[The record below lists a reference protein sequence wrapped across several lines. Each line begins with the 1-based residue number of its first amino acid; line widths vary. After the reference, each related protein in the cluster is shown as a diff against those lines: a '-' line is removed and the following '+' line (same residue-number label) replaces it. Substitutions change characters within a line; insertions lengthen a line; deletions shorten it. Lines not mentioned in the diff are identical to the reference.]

1 MPKLPFPP
9 SVDDLRSI
17 GAEEIVLPAGAHLA
31 RIYSSGG
38 KHPTQWNQFRYW
50 GPTESRF
57 DHHLVNSDGKAHLQD
72 RGIIYVAGHDKFG
85 ALATCLA
92 EVYQDKRRVDR
103 FRNEPF
109 FVVFQIERDLHL
121 LNLND
126 FWPTRAGASAAI
138 STGPKRTARLWSQAI
153 YVAYKD
159 LDGILCGSSMAGMSD
174 AVALFERSRDALPAS
189 PSLNRAL
196 GDHLIQRELIDALD
210 SIGYLISK

>member
-1 MPKLPFPP
+1 M
-9 SVDDLRSI
+9 
-17 GAEEIVLPAGAHLA
+17 
-31 RIYSSGG
+31 
-38 KHPTQWNQFRYW
+38 
-50 GPTESRF
+50 
-57 DHHLVNSDGKAHLQD
+57 
-72 RGIIYVAGHDKFG
+72 
-85 ALATCLA
+85 
-92 EVYQDKRRVDR
+92 
-103 FRNEPF
+103 
-109 FVVFQIERDLHL
+109 VFQIERDLHL

>member
-72 RGIIYVAGHDKFG
+72 GK
-85 ALATCLA
+85 
-92 EVYQDKRRVDR
+92 K
-103 FRNEPF
+103 N
-109 FVVFQIERDLHL
+109 
-121 LNLND
+121 
-126 FWPTRAGASAAI
+126 
-138 STGPKRTARLWSQAI
+138 
-153 YVAYKD
+153 
-159 LDGILCGSSMAGMSD
+159 
-174 AVALFERSRDALPAS
+174 VALYTSPAMTNLVRLP
-189 PSLNRAL
+189 LV
-196 GDHLIQRELIDALD
+196 
-210 SIGYLISK
+210 